1 MNSFPRGALLLLL
14 LSPLS
19 LFAQERL
26 FVPLA
31 VGGPGLE
38 GGYGSIWKS
47 ELHAFNRGTST
58 ITVRTSA
65 SLCMLGSCPTSRF
78 TVPPGGSVEIFSG
91 EPTILRVIGGTAGD
105 LSFNAR
111 VFDDSR
117 NRVDWGTEIPVIDL
131 AGASPGFALLNV
143 PVRAGF
149 RVLLRLYEA
158 EGGSDTEVTI
168 RMRDAVT
175 NAIVSETTAN
185 LQARLYG
192 PVYDFGST
200 QVSLDEPL
208 GAGVE
213 GRVHLEIAP
222 VVPSRRIW
230 GFVSVTHNE
239 TQHVTLISPQPM

>member
-1 MNSFPRGALLLLL
+1 MNTLRGVLCLLL

-47 ELHAFNRGTST
+47 ELHAFNRGTGT
-58 ITVRTSA
+58 ITVYTST
-65 SLCMLGSCPTSRF
+65 SLCGITCPVSRF
-78 TVPPGGSVEIFSG
+78 AVQPGQSIEILSG
-91 EPTILRVIGGTAGD
+91 EPTMLRISGGTAGD

-111 VFDDSR
+111 VFDESR
-117 NRVDWGTEIPVIDL
+117 NRTDWGTEIPIVDP
-131 AGASPGFALLNV
+131 ADFNSGFALLNV
-143 PVRAGF
+143 PVRVGF
-149 RVLLRLYEA
+149 RLLLRLYEA
-158 EGGSDTEVTI
+158 EGDDTQVTI
-168 RMRDAVT
+168 RVRDAVT
-175 NAIVSETTAN
+175 NAVVSEMTAD
-185 LQARLYG
+185 LQ
-192 PVYDFGST
+192 VVISDTFYDFSQT

-213 GRVHLEIAP
+213 GRVHLEITP
-222 VVPSRRIW
+222 VVPSQRIW

>member
-1 MNSFPRGALLLLL
+1 MNTLRTALCVLL
-14 LSPLS
+14 LSSVS
-19 LFAQERL
+19 LFAQDRP

-38 GGYGSIWKS
+38 GGYGSIWRS

-58 ITVRTSA
+58 ITVRTSS
-65 SLCMLGSCPTSRF
+65 SLCMITCPVSRF
-78 TVPPGGSVEIFSG
+78 TVPPGGSVEILSG
-91 EPTILRVIGGTAGD
+91 DPTMLLISGGTAGD

-111 VFDDSR
+111 VFDESR
-117 NRVDWGTEIPVIDL
+117 SRSDWGTEIPIVDS
-131 AGASPGFALLNV
+131 ADFKPGFALLNV

-149 RVLLRLYEA
+149 RLLLRLYGT
-158 EGGSDTEVTI
+158 EGDDDTQVMI
-168 RMRDAVT
+168 RVRDAVS
-175 NAIVSETTAN
+175 AAVVSELTSD
-185 LQARLYG
+185 LQAMMSNTF
-192 PVYDFGST
+192 YDFSQT
-200 QVSLDEPL
+200 QVSLDEVL

-230 GFVSVTHNE
+230 GFVTVTHNE